1 MRNALVGLVV
11 GSVIVL
17 ALADVGFR
25 PNHSWA
31 QLPGATGSSSG
42 SAAGTLIALSSDA
55 TEGCQQVVVIDTQNQ
70 SMTVYHVEHA
80 KGTISL
86 RSVRNI
92 RADFLMDEYNTDVPL
107 PREIRA
113 ILKQRQ

>member
-1 MRNALVGLVV
+1 MRSALVGLVA
-11 GSVIVL
+11 GSLIVL
-17 ALADVGFR
+17 ALSDGGPR
-25 PNHSWA
+25 SSRSWA
-31 QLPGATGSSSG
+31 QLPGGAGSNGG

-55 TEGCQQVVVIDTQNQ
+55 AEGCQQVVVIDTQNQ
-70 SMTVYHVEHA
+70 AMTVYHVEHE

-92 RADFLMDEYNTDVPL
+92 HADFLMDEYNTDVPL